1 MTTEIYATPQSTGEI
16 RTHYVDFTNDLPTG
30 VTVSS
35 ATGTTTTYPTGGT
48 ATVSVGVIAANVVPV
63 VVTSPTVA
71 GVYYVDVTATL
82 SSGDKSVA
90 RLIVSV
96 SWSSVRAGMTDLVQ
110 QLRGLSDVSVND
122 FTIAG
127 VAYWSD
133 RHLQDFLDKY
143 RQDFYEED
151 LTAIQQTRNGTAYT
165 LEYQSQFGNLESIAS
180 GTSVFKIDDAAGS
193 ILPGTMWTAD
203 YMRGHVTFNANTLG
217 SSVILTGR
225 SYDLNAAAADVWRV
239 KAANAAKM
247 YSFSTDGQSFQ
258 RNQFMQNCIQMAQY
272 YEGMAAPTN
281 ISLYRSDNVPTGIN
295 DYDE

>member
-16 RTHYVDFTNDLPTG
+16 RTHFVDFTPDLPAG
-30 VTVSS
+30 VTVAS
-35 ATGTTTTYPTGGT
+35 AAGTTTTYPTGGT
-48 ATVSVGVIAANVVPV
+48 ATVSIGVIASNIAPV
-63 VVTSPTVA
+63 IVTSPTVA
-71 GVYYVDVTATL
+71 GVYYIDVTATL

-90 RLIVSV
+90 RLILPV
-96 SWSSVRAGMTDLVQ
+96 SWLSVRAGMTDLVQ

-122 FTIAG
+122 FTVAG
-127 VAYWSD
+127 VSYWSD
-133 RHLQDFLDKY
+133 RHLQDTLDKH
-143 RQDFYEED
+143 RQDFYEDD
-151 LTAIQQTRNGTAYT
+151 LTSIQQTRNGTAYV

-203 YMRGHVTFNANTLG
+203 YMRGVITFNSDTRG

-258 RNQFMQNCIQMAQY
+258 RNQFMANCIQMAQY

-281 ISLYRSDNVPTGIN
+281 ISIYRSDNVATGIEN
-295 DYDE
+295 YDE